1 MNGQCFLQCRLSL
14 VARNADNL
22 NKVAEACRTAG
33 ALDVLVLSKDLSVTN
48 ECISAVEDTVA
59 HFQGKQRNCKK
70 DQVDSLVNYHSKLAL
85 SKDWIAW

>member
-1 MNGQCFLQCRLSL
+1 M
-14 VARNADNL
+14 ARNADNL